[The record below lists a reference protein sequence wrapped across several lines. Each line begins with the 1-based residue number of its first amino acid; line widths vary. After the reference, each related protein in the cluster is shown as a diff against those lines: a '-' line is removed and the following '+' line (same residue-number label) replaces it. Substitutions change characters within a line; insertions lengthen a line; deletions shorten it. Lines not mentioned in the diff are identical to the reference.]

1 MFRRDFRAQQP
12 RNFCIHKIR
21 SLGESSKERALKRTR
36 IGPDMEIFVGDHH
49 EDEPPTTDL
58 WVWAEKFYVMTTTWG
73 IVGAFKVPLQK
84 GAVGECLYV
93 SWHDAHSYMRHFTS
107 KILRLKAT
115 YSEQSV
121 LKYLDE
127 CLSSF
132 SSQAV
137 ELSRGPEKVPFGK
150 SLARVMQE
158 HSAIWNSRIEVLNV
172 RGQSVNRQAQAHQ
185 PPRQL
190 GRQQSKGGGKSTSP
204 RTGSSSSLLAI
215 KDKGTGKGKDGKPKL
230 KTVTEIGGAKICK
243 PYNDKRGCRDTA
255 CPNVHQCDVLL
266 NTNKACASRSHGRDS
281 HSSESHGKPS
291 LR

>member
-58 WVWAEKFYVMTTTWG
+58 WVWSEKFYVMTTTWG

-84 GAVGECLYV
+84 GAVGECLYI

-115 YSEQSV
+115 YSEHSV

-158 HSAIWNSRIEVLNV
+158 HSAMLELT
-172 RGQSVNRQAQAHQ
+172 NR
-185 PPRQL
+185 
-190 GRQQSKGGGKSTSP
+190 
-204 RTGSSSSLLAI
+204 
-215 KDKGTGKGKDGKPKL
+215 
-230 KTVTEIGGAKICK
+230 
-243 PYNDKRGCRDTA
+243 
-255 CPNVHQCDVLL
+255 
-266 NTNKACASRSHGRDS
+266 
-281 HSSESHGKPS
+281 SSERTRPLYEPTTSSTATTESARKTALQRRRQRHATEDRIIHHYLGH
-291 LR
+291 